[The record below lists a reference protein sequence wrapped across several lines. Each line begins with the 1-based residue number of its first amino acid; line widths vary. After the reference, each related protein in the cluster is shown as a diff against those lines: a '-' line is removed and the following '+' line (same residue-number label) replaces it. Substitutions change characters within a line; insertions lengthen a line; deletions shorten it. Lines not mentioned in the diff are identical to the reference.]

1 MGVITRTII
10 FALGL
15 ALDLAAASPLSRATT
30 VQELLR
36 ECTEGKELELHCI
49 GYVGGIGEVMQL
61 MGASIG
67 FGICST
73 GPISHGAMQQHS
85 RNGQETPQNWGDRA
99 RLGVMLALR
108 ETWPCK

>member
-1 MGVITRTII
+1 MRAII

-15 ALDLAAASPLSRATT
+15 ALGLAAASPLSRAAT

-36 ECTEGKELELHCI
+36 ECTEDKEEELHCI
-49 GYVGGIGEVMQL
+49 GYVAGIGEVMQH

-73 GPISHGAMQQHS
+73 GPITHGAMQQAFENWAKKHP
-85 RNGQETPQNWGDRA
+85 ENWGDPA
-99 RLGVMLALR
+99 GEGVMLALR